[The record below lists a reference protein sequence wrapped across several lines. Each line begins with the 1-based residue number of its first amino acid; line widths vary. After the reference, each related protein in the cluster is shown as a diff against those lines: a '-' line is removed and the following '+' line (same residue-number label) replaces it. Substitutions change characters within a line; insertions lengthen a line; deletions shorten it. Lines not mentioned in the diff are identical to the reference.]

1 MKPQYR
7 IRNGSEYNAGLKQRG
22 SLTFWLEESVLE
34 QWVVEEVSGKRG
46 ASILYSDLAMQTM
59 APLKTVYRLAG
70 RQCQGFLESI
80 FKLMGIERPV
90 PIAIAMT
97 RLQPEEPKP

>member
-70 RQCQGFLESI
+70 
-80 FKLMGIERPV
+80 PV